1 MFNMYNRRYTGSKY
15 KLMKWIRDLIINNCT
30 GNTFFDVFAGT
41 GVVTE
46 YLLKDFKNFIVNDFL
61 YSNEVIYK
69 GFLLQEE
76 YDMNKLIKITQNYN
90 NKNREKLEEN
100 YVSENFG
107 DKFMAFESEKK
118 AKKVAEQRQEIEK
131 ENK

>member
-107 DKFMAFESEKK
+107 DK
-118 AKKVAEQRQEIEK
+118 
-131 ENK
+131 